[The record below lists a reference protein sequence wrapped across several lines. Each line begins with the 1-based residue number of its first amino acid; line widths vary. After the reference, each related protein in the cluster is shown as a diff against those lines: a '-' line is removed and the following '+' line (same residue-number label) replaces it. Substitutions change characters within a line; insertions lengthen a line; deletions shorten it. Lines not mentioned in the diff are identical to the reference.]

1 MCWYE
6 QLDEKV
12 REYLPDMTMEREV
25 PLSKHTSFR
34 IGGPARRLAFPAN
47 REQLVILMGLAE
59 SCGVKPFLLG
69 RGTNLLVDD
78 RGLDT
83 LVIKTAEHMTAVR
96 QLDEVTLEADAGIL
110 LNHLAVYAQQHGL
123 SGLEF
128 AHGIPGTLGGAICMN
143 AGAYGGEMRQVV
155 TEVTALLPEGVRR
168 FTAEEAAFGYRRSAF
183 LDTEAVVLGARLR
196 LTPDDPAAIR
206 RRMDDLMARRRQ
218 SQPLE
223 YPSAGST
230 FKRPEGYFAGT
241 LIEQTGLKG
250 LTVGGAQVSTKHAGF
265 VINVGG
271 ATPPTACIWSRR
283 CGSSAEKGTSMEIL
297 IITGLSGGGK
307 SRAASYLEDI
317 GYYTVDNLPA
327 EMMVK
332 FADFCAG
339 SSGRYDR
346 VALVYDVR
354 SGEPTDI
361 LIETL
366 ERLKASGV
374 NCRMLFLE
382 ADNQTIVNRYKETRR
397 MHPLQKKGESVEQAI
412 RREREWMQPV
422 RDHADFVLDTSAL
435 SIAKLRSE
443 LLDLFGQQGD
453 RGGLAV
459 NILSFGFKHGIPI
472 EADLVFDV
480 RFMPNPYYVPEL
492 KNKTGLDQAV
502 RDFVFSFRQTN
513 DFMEQLEKM
522 LTFLLPLYAEEGK
535 SALVIAIGCTGG
547 HHRSVAVAHELAE
560 YITEEGYQVTE
571 NHRDISR

>member
-1 MCWYE
+1 
-6 QLDEKV
+6 
-12 REYLPDMTMEREV
+12 
-25 PLSKHTSFR
+25 
-34 IGGPARRLAFPAN
+34 
-47 REQLVILMGLAE
+47 
-59 SCGVKPFLLG
+59 
-69 RGTNLLVDD
+69 
-78 RGLDT
+78 
-83 LVIKTAEHMTAVR
+83 
-96 QLDEVTLEADAGIL
+96 
-110 LNHLAVYAQQHGL
+110 
-123 SGLEF
+123 
-128 AHGIPGTLGGAICMN
+128 
-143 AGAYGGEMRQVV
+143 
-155 TEVTALLPEGVRR
+155 
-168 FTAEEAAFGYRRSAF
+168 
-183 LDTEAVVLGARLR
+183 
-196 LTPDDPAAIR
+196 
-206 RRMDDLMARRRQ
+206 
-218 SQPLE
+218 
-223 YPSAGST
+223 
-230 FKRPEGYFAGT
+230 
-241 LIEQTGLKG
+241 
-250 LTVGGAQVSTKHAGF
+250 
-265 VINVGG
+265 
-271 ATPPTACIWSRR
+271 
-283 CGSSAEKGTSMEIL
+283 MEIL

-535 SALVIAIGCTGG
+535 SALVIAIGCTGR

>member
-1 MCWYE
+1 
-6 QLDEKV
+6 
-12 REYLPDMTMEREV
+12 
-25 PLSKHTSFR
+25 
-34 IGGPARRLAFPAN
+34 
-47 REQLVILMGLAE
+47 
-59 SCGVKPFLLG
+59 
-69 RGTNLLVDD
+69 
-78 RGLDT
+78 
-83 LVIKTAEHMTAVR
+83 
-96 QLDEVTLEADAGIL
+96 
-110 LNHLAVYAQQHGL
+110 
-123 SGLEF
+123 
-128 AHGIPGTLGGAICMN
+128 
-143 AGAYGGEMRQVV
+143 
-155 TEVTALLPEGVRR
+155 
-168 FTAEEAAFGYRRSAF
+168 
-183 LDTEAVVLGARLR
+183 
-196 LTPDDPAAIR
+196 
-206 RRMDDLMARRRQ
+206 
-218 SQPLE
+218 
-223 YPSAGST
+223 
-230 FKRPEGYFAGT
+230 
-241 LIEQTGLKG
+241 
-250 LTVGGAQVSTKHAGF
+250 
-265 VINVGG
+265 
-271 ATPPTACIWSRR
+271 
-283 CGSSAEKGTSMEIL
+283 MEIL

-492 KNKTGLDQAV
+492 KEHDGTEGPV
-502 RDFVFSFRQTN
+502 RDYVMNAPESHEMLQKLEELLAFSI
-513 DFMEQLEKM
+513 
-522 LTFLLPLYAEEGK
+522 PLYQREGK
-535 SALVIAIGCTGG
+535 SQLVVAVGCTGG
-547 HHRSVAVAHELAE
+547 RHRSVAIACQLAAYLRSLGYRVELS
-560 YITEEGYQVTE
+560 
-571 NHRDISR
+571 HRDKDNRR

>member
-1 MCWYE
+1 
-6 QLDEKV
+6 
-12 REYLPDMTMEREV
+12 
-25 PLSKHTSFR
+25 
-34 IGGPARRLAFPAN
+34 
-47 REQLVILMGLAE
+47 
-59 SCGVKPFLLG
+59 
-69 RGTNLLVDD
+69 
-78 RGLDT
+78 
-83 LVIKTAEHMTAVR
+83 
-96 QLDEVTLEADAGIL
+96 
-110 LNHLAVYAQQHGL
+110 
-123 SGLEF
+123 
-128 AHGIPGTLGGAICMN
+128 
-143 AGAYGGEMRQVV
+143 
-155 TEVTALLPEGVRR
+155 
-168 FTAEEAAFGYRRSAF
+168 
-183 LDTEAVVLGARLR
+183 
-196 LTPDDPAAIR
+196 
-206 RRMDDLMARRRQ
+206 
-218 SQPLE
+218 
-223 YPSAGST
+223 
-230 FKRPEGYFAGT
+230 
-241 LIEQTGLKG
+241 
-250 LTVGGAQVSTKHAGF
+250 
-265 VINVGG
+265 
-271 ATPPTACIWSRR
+271 
-283 CGSSAEKGTSMEIL
+283 MEIL

-472 EADLVFDV
+472 EEDLVFDV

-535 SALVIAIGCTGG
+535 SALVIATGCTGG